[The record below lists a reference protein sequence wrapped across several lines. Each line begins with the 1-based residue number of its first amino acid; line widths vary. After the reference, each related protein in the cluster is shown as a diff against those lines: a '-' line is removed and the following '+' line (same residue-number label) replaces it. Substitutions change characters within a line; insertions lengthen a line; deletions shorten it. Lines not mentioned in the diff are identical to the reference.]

1 MDEKFSERRRS
12 HPTDRFAGPVHS
24 FQLETSAQQLR
35 EEVRT
40 SGSGH
45 RQQSLY
51 KHGPTSLA
59 LFVFGAGTGLAPHRT
74 KGTVI
79 IHVLKGRMEVKA
91 DGHVH
96 DLGPGG
102 VVVLAAG
109 VEHEVAAK
117 EETEMLLTVQLNAAT
132 APSP

>member
-1 MDEKFSERRRS
+1 MEEKPSDRRRS
-12 HPTDRFAGPVHS
+12 HPTERFAGPVHS
-24 FQLETSAQQLR
+24 FELEATANKLR

-45 RQQSLY
+45 RQQTLY

-59 LFVFGAGTGLAPHRT
+59 LFVFGAGTGLAPHRA

-79 IHVLKGRMEVKA
+79 IHVIKGRMIVTAEGDVK
-91 DGHVH
+91 H
-96 DLGPGG
+96 LGPGG

-109 VEHEVAAK
+109 VQHELAAQD
-117 EETEMLLTVQLNAAT
+117 ETEMLLTVQLDSA
-132 APSP
+132 APSV